1 MDFFIG
7 MGFVGIII
15 GVVTLVIY
23 FWSIV
28 WTYRDAERRGRPGWL
43 VALLVAIISW
53 PLSLFVWLLIRPRI
67 NPDLYNER

>member
-15 GVVTLVIY
+15 GIITLIIY

-28 WTYRDAERRGRPGWL
+28 WTYKDAEKRGRPGWL

-53 PLSLFVWLLIRPRI
+53 PLSLFVWLLIRPRS
-67 NPDLYNER
+67 NPNLYNKS